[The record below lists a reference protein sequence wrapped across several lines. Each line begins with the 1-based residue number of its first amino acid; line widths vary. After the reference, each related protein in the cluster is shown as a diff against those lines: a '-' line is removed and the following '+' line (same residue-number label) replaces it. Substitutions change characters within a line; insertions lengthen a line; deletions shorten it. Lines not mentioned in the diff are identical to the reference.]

1 MSTVNGAYGPAYPE
15 PLPPPPPPPPPPEP
29 APEVKADD
37 PNASADANAN
47 TNADANL
54 DTQKEDQNTAAN
66 DQVAQPPTTTPVK
79 TDTIETKGV
88 VDTKVANVAEAKSKA
103 QTEFAQSLTEKI
115 VAAAPK
121 DVAST
126 PEFRTGAE
134 TLAKQ
139 TASEITNSV
148 SAKFPENA
156 PPELLYQTIKTV
168 GSSTEQA
175 APALAQ
181 LVQNVNQARTE
192 SNTTLA
198 QQGYDS
204 KQLASNSSVP
214 VTKTQS
220 APINTTSLSN
230 PNIVSD
236 ANPKT
241 IIADVSGKDNTG
253 QDVALTRTYSKAYE
267 QSISRGQSPEEAN
280 KQGWSAVQDGIL
292 PLRTGS
298 PTVNVEYKGASV
310 KTDGK
315 PAKQDVWEVRANIP
329 LFRLPA
335 YNGNLGVTYTNN
347 DTNVVNT
354 RNPLG
359 NIVATSA
366 EMQARNP
373 INSGAGVIL
382 GQTGATIASTFAGPG
397 VAAKLTPHLTT
408 HSLGVI
414 DMGNS
419 DAGRYDAGRIS
430 ANLFN
435 TDIRIGVN
443 NDKGF
448 FAKVQVEHS
457 VEAQA
462 LSIQNRSNEGA
473 VTNYTTLFGKLAAK
487 GEPLSTAKPTTGFG
501 DFTQKALG
509 LSEFEASYGSKIDT
523 NAPLSWAGLTSQN
536 PDYFL
541 NGVQGVSGGKA
552 GPTSV
557 SIGRDGTAYD
567 LNDPTQKSAWSSQF
581 KDVPL
586 LIQSMRGSDKDA
598 EGSQLFMAN
607 PRTYLNLGKS
617 GENYQ
622 TSDQG
627 WGKPNLGER
636 LSTDQINNVKNDS
649 EDKNADFGDWVRG
662 VVTKPLAWASRTVDE
677 RRPNELAVEK
687 SRDNAGLPQGLKPIE
702 STVAELNYV
711 GATQPK
717 DLSALASVTQE
728 QLIALNPDKVSYV
741 ERPNATTGQKEKV
754 AAFKEGESLILPVA
768 TSRTGE
774 LQMLRSATGSDGNTV
789 KVPDGKMGTTHVKI
803 TPEDFYRK
811 QVDFANAYNRVV
823 DQTMTRYKDNP
834 EMLNTQLDKLSK
846 TLYGAKV
853 NSNGL
858 IDSTETVSGG
868 TRVTRATVELGNEN
882 NRTPLDQLG
891 DRKHSNWVQ
900 QQLEKAL

>member
-1 MSTVNGAYGPAYPE
+1 MSTVNGVYGPAYPE
-15 PLPPPPPPPPPPEP
+15 PLPPPPPPPVP
-29 APEVKADD
+29 AI
-37 PNASADANAN
+37 ASDDANAN
-47 TNADANL
+47 ADLA
-54 DTQKEDQNTAAN
+54 TQKEDQDTPAN
-66 DQVAQPPTTTPVK
+66 DQAAQPPTTTPVK

-103 QTEFAQSLTEKI
+103 QTELAKSLTEKI
-115 VAAAPK
+115 IAAAPK
-121 DVAST
+121 DVAQT

-134 TLAKQ
+134 TLANQ
-139 TASEITNSV
+139 SATEITNAV

-192 SNTTLA
+192 SNAALE
-198 QQGYDS
+198 QQGYDA
-204 KQLASNSSVP
+204 KQLASNSNVP

-220 APINTTSLSN
+220 TPINTTSLSN
-230 PNIVSD
+230 PNVVSN
-236 ANPKT
+236 ASPKT
-241 IIADVSGKDNTG
+241 IIADVSGKDNSG
-253 QDVALTRTYSKAYE
+253 QDIALTRTYSKAYE
-267 QSISRGQSPEEAN
+267 QAITRGQSIEEAK
-280 KQGWSAVQDGIL
+280 KQGWSAVYDGIM
-292 PLRTGS
+292 PLRTGT
-298 PTVNVEYKGASV
+298 PTVNYEFKGASI
-310 KTDGK
+310 KTDGN
-315 PAKQDVWEVRANIP
+315 PAKQDVWEVRANVP

-335 YNGNLGVTYTNN
+335 YNGNVGVTYTNN

-354 RNPLG
+354 RSALG
-359 NIVATSA
+359 NTVATSA

-382 GQTGATIASTFAGPG
+382 GQTGAT
-397 VAAKLTPHLTT
+397 VAASFASPELAKKLTPHLTT

-419 DAGRYDAGRIS
+419 DAGRYDAGRVS

-435 TDIRIGVN
+435 TDVRIGFSS
-443 NDKGF
+443 DKGF
-448 FAKVQVEHS
+448 FAKAQVEHS

-473 VTNYTTLFGKLAAK
+473 VTNYTTLFGKVAAK
-487 GEPLSTAKPTTGFG
+487 GEPFSSLKPTTGIG

-509 LSEFEASYGSKIDT
+509 FSELEASYGAKIDT

-541 NGVQGVSGGKA
+541 NDIQGISGGKS
-552 GPTSV
+552 GPTSI

-567 LNDPTQKSAWSSQF
+567 LNDAGQKSAWSSQF

-607 PRTYLNLGKS
+607 PRTYLNMGTT
-617 GENYQ
+617 GANYQ

-627 WGKPNLGER
+627 WGKPNLGDQ
-636 LSTDQINNVKNDS
+636 LSTEQINNVKNDS

-662 VVTKPLAWASRTVDE
+662 VVTKPLAWASRPVDE

-711 GATQPK
+711 GATRPK

-741 ERPNATTGQKEKV
+741 ERPNATTGEKERV

-768 TSRTGE
+768 TSRSGE
-774 LQMLRSATGSDGNTV
+774 LQMLRSATGSDGKEV

-858 IDSTETVSGG
+858 IESTETVSGG
-868 TRVTRATVELGNEN
+868 ARVTRATVELGNEN

-891 DRKHSNWVQ
+891 DRKHSNWIQ